1 VIWHRRRRAERLV
14 AHASHE
20 LRGPLAAAALALHGL
35 PPETAAPVAAQ
46 LDRMRLALDDL
57 VAAPRGDR
65 APDRPEPVSVAGFVA
80 GLVMHWRPVAAACGR
95 SLELMGGLPG
105 GLVAADRTRL
115 AQAAG
120 NLVANALEHGEG
132 PVRLRATV
140 RLEVLD
146 DGPGLPAPVHELAAR
161 RSRGGHGHGLAVAA
175 DIAQRHGGR
184 VVGAPSGVA
193 LELPLVGAP
202 R

>member
-1 VIWHRRRRAERLV
+1 MIWRRRRAERLI

-35 PPETAAPVAAQ
+35 PPESAAPVAAQ
-46 LDRMRLALDDL
+46 LERMRLALDDL
-57 VAAPRGDR
+57 VAAPRGER
-65 APDRPEPVSVAGFVA
+65 APDRAEAVPVAGFVA
-80 GLVMHWRPVAAACGR
+80 GLLMQWRPVAAARGR
-95 SLELMGGLPG
+95 SLELKGGLPTG
-105 GLVAADRTRL
+105 IVAADRTRL
-115 AQAAG
+115 EQAAG

-132 PVRLRATV
+132 PIRLRATV

-161 RSRGGHGHGLAVAA
+161 RSCGEHGHGLAIAA

-184 VVGAPSGVA
+184 LVGAPSGVA
-193 LELPLVGAP
+193 LELPVAAE
-202 R
+202 